1 MLALTPPVSVICDS
15 IVVHYF
21 YFFCFGGMPIM
32 VVYSFS

>member
-1 MLALTPPVSVICDS
+1 MLALTPSVSVICDS

-21 YFFCFGGMPIM
+21 HFFAFGGMTTM